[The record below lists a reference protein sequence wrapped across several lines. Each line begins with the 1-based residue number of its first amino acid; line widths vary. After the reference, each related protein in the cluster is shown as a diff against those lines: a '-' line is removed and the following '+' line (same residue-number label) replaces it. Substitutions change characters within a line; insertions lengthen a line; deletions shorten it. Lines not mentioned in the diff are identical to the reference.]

1 MELRLSNSYSKYRQS
16 SVKLVVFH
24 QMGLQ
29 PHLYTFLHNVLT
41 IATLSHNTP
50 VALYT
55 ELHLFEQV
63 LFLIEQ
69 LMANY

>member
-1 MELRLSNSYSKYRQS
+1 MQAVINQAGTLSSN
-16 SVKLVVFH
+16 
-24 QMGLQ
+24 GLQ

-41 IATLSHNTP
+41 IATLRHNIP